1 MKRLRE
7 EKIAD
12 KRIREIEKKLVVCD
26 VEEIIRLEVQLT
38 ELWSKVHSS
47 RIAIWNQ
54 ASRF

>member
-47 RIAIWNQ
+47 RIAIWN
-54 ASRF
+54 